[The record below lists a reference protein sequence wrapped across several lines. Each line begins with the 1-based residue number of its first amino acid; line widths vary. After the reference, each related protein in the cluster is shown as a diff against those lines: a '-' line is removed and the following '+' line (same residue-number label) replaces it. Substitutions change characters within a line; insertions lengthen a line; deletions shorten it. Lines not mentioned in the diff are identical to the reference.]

1 MTVLTTIYTF
11 RIFRLADG
19 SRIRQLE
26 KKRESEATAFQTS
39 VDKMRSDKNAG
50 MRSINDKFAASTTS
64 LDEQLRQET
73 MGLVTL
79 DTFKRRREDLELEGP
94 ALAPTAVLKKRKE
107 KAAVAKLSF
116 EDEENE
122 EEEFPVTKKKLL
134 KDPTVDTSFL
144 PDRERDERERQ
155 ERLHLKREWKQE
167 QERIKS
173 EKINIT
179 YSYYDGAGHRRSL
192 VITKGTTVEEFLS
205 QVRKEFKELR
215 NVSTDNLMFIKED
228 LIIPMQYSFYELIE
242 TKARGKSGPL
252 FYWDVHD
259 DVRLTADASVEKEES
274 HAAKVVERRWYE
286 SNKHAFPMNR
296 WELFDPSKSD
306 QYTKYTI
313 KDTSKGS

>member
-1 MTVLTTIYTF
+1 MAEYKGG
-11 RIFRLADG
+11 AGDA

-26 KKRESEATAFQTS
+26 KKREAESAAFQTS
-39 VDKMRSDKNAG
+39 LDKMKADRAAS
-50 MRSINDKFAASTTS
+50 MRSMSDKFATSVVS
-64 LDEQLRQET
+64 LDEQLRSET

-79 DTFKRRREDLELEGP
+79 DTFKRKREDLELEGP
-94 ALAPTAVLKKRKE
+94 AIETTPVISKKRKE
-107 KAAVAKLSF
+107 KVEVKLSF
-116 EDEENE
+116 DE
-122 EEEFPVTKKKLL
+122 EEEDQDIAEPVILKKKLL
-134 KDPTVDTSFL
+134 KDPSVDTSFL
-144 PDRERDERERQ
+144 PDAERDERERQ
-155 ERLHLKREWKQE
+155 ERLKLKREWKQA
-167 QERIKS
+167 QERIKA

-179 YSYYDGAGHRRSL
+179 YSYYDGAGHRRSI
-192 VITKGTTVEEFLS
+192 VVTKGTTVEEFLS

-228 LIIPMQYSFYELIE
+228 LIIPMHYSFYELIE

-259 DVRLTADASVEKEES
+259 DIRLTADASVEKEES

-296 WELFDPSKSD
+296 WEIFDPSKND

-313 KDTSKGS
+313 KDGSKPA

>member
-1 MTVLTTIYTF
+1 MELV
-11 RIFRLADG
+11 ADA

-26 KKRESEATAFQTS
+26 KKRESETAAFQTS
-39 VDKMRSDKNAG
+39 LEKLKTERSAG
-50 MRSINDKFAASTTS
+50 MRSMSDKFASSVVS

-79 DTFKRRREDLELEGP
+79 DTFKRKREDLELEGP
-94 ALAPTAVLKKRKE
+94 AIETTPAASKKRKE
-107 KAAVAKLSF
+107 KAEVKLSF
-116 EDEENE
+116 DE
-122 EEEFPVTKKKLL
+122 EEEGDVEAPVIVKKKLL
-134 KDPTVDTSFL
+134 KDPSVDTSFL
-144 PDRERDERERQ
+144 PDAERDERDRQ
-155 ERLHLKREWKQE
+155 ERLKLKREWKQE
-167 QERIKS
+167 QERIKA

-179 YSYYDGAGHRRSL
+179 YSYYDGAGHRRSI

-228 LIIPMQYSFYELIE
+228 LIIPMHYSFYELIE

-259 DVRLTADASVEKEES
+259 DVRLTADASLEKEES

-296 WELFDPSKSD
+296 WEIFDPSKND

-313 KDTSKGS
+313 KDATKPS

>member
-1 MTVLTTIYTF
+1 M
-11 RIFRLADG
+11 
-19 SRIRQLE
+19 S
-26 KKRESEATAFQTS
+26 
-39 VDKMRSDKNAG
+39 
-50 MRSINDKFAASTTS
+50 DKFATSVVS
-64 LDEQLRQET
+64 LDDQLRQET

-79 DTFKRRREDLELEGP
+79 DTFKRKREDLELEGP
-94 ALAPTAVLKKRKE
+94 AAAAVSSVSRKRKE
-107 KAAVAKLSF
+107 RAEVSKLSF
-116 EDEENE
+116 ADEEMDGEGDGEVE
-122 EEEFPVTKKKLL
+122 EPIFVKKKAL
-134 KDPTVDTSFL
+134 KDPSVDTSFL
-144 PDRERDERERQ
+144 PDRDRDERERQ
-155 ERLHLKREWKQE
+155 ERLKLKREWKME
-167 QERIKS
+167 QERIKA

-179 YSYYDGAGHRRSL
+179 YSYYDGAGHRRSM

-228 LIIPMQYSFYELIE
+228 LIIPMHYSFYELIE

-296 WELFDPSKSD
+296 WEIFDPSKND
-306 QYTKYTI
+306 QYAKYTI
-313 KDTSKGS
+313 KDTGKPVSTATK

>member
-1 MTVLTTIYTF
+1 MVSYYFHAI
-11 RIFRLADG
+11 ADG

-26 KKRESEATAFQTS
+26 KKRETDAAAFQS
-39 VDKMRSDKNAG
+39 NVDKLKNEKGAG
-50 MRSINDKFAASTTS
+50 MRSMSDKFATSTTS

-94 ALAPTAVLKKRKE
+94 AASATPTASKKRKE
-107 KAAVAKLSF
+107 RAELSKLSF
-116 EDEENE
+116 EDGEADEEAE
-122 EEEFPVTKKKLL
+122 LVFVKKKSL

-144 PDRERDERERQ
+144 PDRERDELERQ
-155 ERLHLKREWKQE
+155 ERLKLKREWKQE
-167 QERIKS
+167 QERIKA
-173 EKINIT
+173 EKIDIT
-179 YSYYDGAGHRRSL
+179 YSYYDGAGHRRTM

-228 LIIPMQYSFYELIE
+228 LIIPMHYSFYELIE

-296 WELFDPSKSD
+296 WEIFDPSKND
-306 QYTKYTI
+306 QLGKYTI
-313 KDTSKGS
+313 KDTSKPAGAK

>member
-1 MTVLTTIYTF
+1 M
-11 RIFRLADG
+11 R
-19 SRIRQLE
+19 SMSE
-26 KKRESEATAFQTS
+26 KFATS
-39 VDKMRSDKNAG
+39 VV
-50 MRSINDKFAASTTS
+50 S

-79 DTFKRRREDLELEGP
+79 DTFKRRREDLEFEGP
-94 ALAPTAVLKKRKE
+94 APAAAPAAARKRKE
-107 KAAVAKLSF
+107 KAEVAKLSF
-116 EDEENE
+116 DDGEEGE
-122 EEEFPVTKKKLL
+122 EVAFPVPKKKLL

-155 ERLHLKREWKQE
+155 ERLKLKREWKQE
-167 QERIKS
+167 QERIKA

-179 YSYYDGAGHRRSL
+179 YSYYDGAGHRRSM

-228 LIIPMQYSFYELIE
+228 LIIPMHYSFYELIE

-259 DVRLTADASVEKEES
+259 DIRLTADASVEKEES

-296 WELFDPSKSD
+296 WEIFDPSKSE

>member
-1 MTVLTTIYTF
+1 M
-11 RIFRLADG
+11 
-19 SRIRQLE
+19 S
-26 KKRESEATAFQTS
+26 
-39 VDKMRSDKNAG
+39 
-50 MRSINDKFAASTTS
+50 DKFAKSTLS
-64 LDEQLRQET
+64 LDEQLRAET

-79 DTFKRRREDLELEGP
+79 DTFKRKREDLELE
-94 ALAPTAVLKKRKE
+94 APLPSAAPSATKKRKE
-107 KAAVAKLSF
+107 KTAMSKLSF
-116 EDEENE
+116 ADEEEGENGVE
-122 EEEFPVTKKKLL
+122 EVLVVKKKLL
-134 KDPTVDTSFL
+134 KDPSVDTSFL

-155 ERLHLKREWKQE
+155 ERLKLKREWKQE
-167 QERIKS
+167 QERVKN

-179 YSYYDGAGHRRSL
+179 YSYYDGAGHRRSM

-228 LIIPMQYSFYELIE
+228 LIIPMHYSFYELIE

-274 HAAKVVERRWYE
+274 HAAKVVERRWYD

-296 WELFDPSKSD
+296 WEIFDPAKND
-306 QYTKYTI
+306 QYAKYTI
-313 KDTSKGS
+313 KDTSKTAPAATDSATPS

>member
-1 MTVLTTIYTF
+1 MK
-11 RIFRLADG
+11 G
-19 SRIRQLE
+19 E
-26 KKRESEATAFQTS
+26 KA
-39 VDKMRSDKNAG
+39 AG
-50 MRSINDKFAASTTS
+50 MRSISDKFATSVVS

-79 DTFKRRREDLELEGP
+79 DTFKRRREDLEFEGP
-94 ALAPTAVLKKRKE
+94 ALALAPQPAKKRKE
-107 KAAVAKLSF
+107 KSSAAKLSF
-116 EDEENE
+116 EDGEDEDI
-122 EEEFPVTKKKLL
+122 EFVVPKKKLL
-134 KDPTVDTSFL
+134 KDPSVDTSFL

-155 ERLHLKREWKQE
+155 ERLQLKREWKQE
-167 QERIKS
+167 QERIKA

-259 DVRLTADASVEKEES
+259 DIRLTADASVEKEES

-296 WELFDPSKSD
+296 WELFDPSKSE

>member
-1 MTVLTTIYTF
+1 M
-11 RIFRLADG
+11 
-19 SRIRQLE
+19 E
-26 KKRESEATAFQTS
+26 KKREAESTAFLQALEKLKS
-39 VDKMRSDKNAG
+39 EGLPIKSMS
-50 MRSINDKFAASTTS
+50 DKFAKSTTS
-64 LDEQLRQET
+64 LDDQLRQET

-79 DTFKRRREDLELEGP
+79 DTFKRKREDLELEGP
-94 ALAPTAVLKKRKE
+94 SKIVSMEPNDVVKKRKTS
-107 KAAVAKLSF
+107 AVKTSKLSF
-116 EDEENE
+116 EDNGE
-122 EEEFPVTKKKLL
+122 EEEESLLMPMPKKKLL

-144 PDRERDERERQ
+144 PDHDRDERERQ
-155 ERLHLKREWKQE
+155 VRLKLKREWKQQ
-167 QERIKS
+167 QEAIKA

-179 YSYYDGAGHRRSL
+179 YSYYDGAGHRRNM
-192 VITKGTTVEEFLS
+192 VVTKGMTVEEFLS

-259 DVRLTADASVEKEES
+259 DVRLTADANLEKEES

-286 SNKHAFPMNR
+286 SNKHSFPMNR
-296 WELFDPSKSD
+296 WEVFDPAKSE

-313 KDTSKGS
+313 HDKGPATKTQ